1 MLVANA
7 VALSAELRVGQ
18 VTGNDNVSHL
28 SLLKGMVRAIENG
41 ENPLD
46 FWSPEVSFGSAPM
59 RTYQPLSH
67 ALVALV
73 YFALGKTV
81 SLVTVFL
88 WIRYLAVV
96 LLPAG
101 FFAAALLLELPP
113 LTAAASAILAPLI
126 STDAWY
132 GLDYSS
138 YVTTGRGLFPQ
149 AVAAVLLLLAIGCG
163 FQGLRRGRYG
173 TLAGLLLGLTCIC
186 HFIYGWIGAVTLCLL
201 ALLPDVE
208 VARSLRIRRTI
219 FVGGVAMLVAAFQ
232 LLPVWIDSPILNHS
246 RWEESWKWDSFGATV
261 VLKALFTGE
270 VLDHARLP
278 VLSLLALVGAVVSL
292 WKLYREHRLPAP
304 ESFVLGAAVLWLLI
318 FFGRP
323 TWGPLLLLLG
333 ATRDLHLH
341 RVVGAVHIFFV
352 LLAAI
357 AMETG
362 WRQLTRRGYAAGAL
376 FATLAVLAPM
386 LQERARYLT
395 RNETDGTE
403 VMIAVDTEQGVLD
416 AIVGKVKQAGGR
428 VYAGGGLGWGS
439 KFQIGNIPFFAFLNT
454 ELIPQASATYHTAA
468 LTADLFPEFEERNA
482 AHYRLFNVRSVV
494 APANLASGL
503 PGFISARMQIGRDR
517 IFDAPGTGY
526 FDIVD
531 GAAAVAVNKDNF
543 YDVNRRWLHSDWVE
557 KRAHLWL
564 DFGGGAPSG
573 LARLRANDPLPENI
587 PPLASA
593 GEIKGEWQLGQEYR
607 AEFEVSRPAFV
618 LLRTTWHSNWVAY
631 VDGKVQRTAMLSP
644 GFIGVPVL
652 PGQRSIVLRYQPG
665 IWKLIVACAGV
676 LLALVGV
683 AAERRGY
690 LARLGFVPACVAEGR
705 KENALLAK
713 APKSQRRKS

>member
-1 MLVANA
+1 
-7 VALSAELRVGQ
+7 
-18 VTGNDNVSHL
+18 
-28 SLLKGMVRAIENG
+28 
-41 ENPLD
+41 
-46 FWSPEVSFGSAPM
+46 M
-59 RTYQPLSH
+59 RTYQPLAH

-81 SLVTVFL
+81 SLVTAFV
-88 WIRYLAVV
+88 WIRYLSVV

-101 FFAAALLLELPP
+101 FFAAALLLELSP
-113 LTAAASAILAPLI
+113 LTAAASAMLAPLI

-163 FQGLRRGRYG
+163 FQALRRGRYG
-173 TLAGLLLGLTCIC
+173 VLAGLLLGLTCIC
-186 HFIYGWIGAVTLCLL
+186 HFIYGWIGAVTLFLL
-201 ALLPDVE
+201 ALLPDE
-208 VARSLRIRRTI
+208 TVARSLRVRRTV
-219 FVGGVAMLVAAFQ
+219 FVGAVAILVSAFQ
-232 LLPVWIDSPILNHS
+232 LLPVWIDGPILNHS
-246 RWEESWKWDSFGATV
+246 RWEQSWKWDSFGAVV

-270 VLDHARLP
+270 VLDHGRLP
-278 VLSLLALVGAVVSL
+278 VLSLLALLGGVVIL
-292 WKLYREHRLPAP
+292 WRLYREHRLPAP
-304 ESFVLGAAVLWLLI
+304 EGFVLSAAVLWLLV

-341 RVVGAVHIFFV
+341 RVVGVVHIFFV

-362 WRQLTRRGYAAGAL
+362 WRQLARRGYAAGAL
-376 FATLAVLAPM
+376 LATLVVLAPM
-386 LQERARYLT
+386 LQERARYLA
-395 RNETDGTE
+395 RNEADGTE

-416 AIVGKVKQAGGR
+416 AIVGNVKQTGGR
-428 VYAGGGLGWGS
+428 VYAGGGLGWGA

-454 ELIPQASATYHTAA
+454 ELIPQASSTYHTAA
-468 LTADLFPEFEERNA
+468 LTADLFPEFDERNA
-482 AHYRLFNVRSVV
+482 SHYRLFNVRSVV
-494 APANLASGL
+494 APASLAGGL
-503 PGFISARMQIGRDR
+503 PGFVSPRMQIGRDR
-517 IFDAPGTGY
+517 ISDAPGSGY

-531 GAAAVAVNKDNF
+531 AAAALPVNKDNF

-564 DFGGGAPSG
+564 DFGGGAPSS
-573 LARLRANDPLPENI
+573 LARLRANDSLPENI
-587 PPLASA
+587 SPLPRA
-593 GEIKGEWQLGQEYR
+593 GEIKSERQLGQDYR
-607 AEFEVSRPAFV
+607 ADFEISRPAFV
-618 LLRTTWHSNWVAY
+618 LLRMTWHPNWVAY

-652 PGQRSIVLRYQPG
+652 PGQRSIMLRYEPG
-665 IWKLIVACAGV
+665 IWKLIMACAGL
-676 LLALVGV
+676 LLAFVGV

-690 LARLGFVPACVAEGR
+690 LVRLGFAPAGGMEDQ
-705 KENALLAK
+705 KENAFLAK
-713 APKSQRRKS
+713 APRPQRRRS